1 MWHPIYY
8 FPFRGYANFVSLQ
21 FVEYL
26 SLLFPNRRILSDWPI
41 WLSSCLFIQ
50 DTRAIWPTQIIS
62 RRLFPLG
69 HFNWHS
75 RPRLWRLLGLHF
87 RPTPL
92 ATKVNRMST
101 VATTIQI
108 YKKCNSFFSSA
119 ANNRNLIIELSTAL
133 KFIDKTL
140 IKKSS
145 PTIVC
150 IPYTV
155 DFPLKKA
162 FDKCELQKRKT
173 KVLRL
178 QT

>member
-8 FPFRGYANFVSLQ
+8 FPFRGYANFASLQ

-41 WLSSCLFIQ
+41 WLSSCLSIQ

-101 VATTIQI
+101 VATTIHPPI
-108 YKKCNSFFSSA
+108 LALCHTLFTFLLTGVLGGVIVS
-119 ANNRNLIIELSTAL
+119 LSVWL
-133 KFIDKTL
+133 KRHLCSHF
-140 IKKSS
+140 
-145 PTIVC
+145 PTGMCV
-150 IPYTV
+150 
-155 DFPLKKA
+155 
-162 FDKCELQKRKT
+162 R
-173 KVLRL
+173 
-178 QT
+178 